1 MDEQSFLHY
10 LPIASTLI
18 CIAFVCALLTR
29 AKKRSW
35 PAHLNWWA
43 IGVFFYGVG
52 TFFESYITL
61 AGNTEMLNRLWYWS
75 GAILGGYPLAT
86 GSLYLL
92 MQTKRKRRVAH
103 VLTGLSL
110 LFVIVASVLVFI
122 GPMKDGV
129 LPEHRPMGRGIWE
142 WKWLPWLTPFINV
155 YALIFLVGGAAW
167 SCVQFGIE
175 YFGHTS
181 EQKTPT
187 ICAKCGYNLA
197 GLAPDSPC
205 PECNATARRFRPTA
219 NMTKTEYG
227 WRAIGTGLIA
237 FGALLPGIGGTLTK
251 SHDLPEA
258 LYVGELAG
266 IILIWIGYEFCTR
279 KQKRT
284 VAAEPEDAT
293 EPIEP
298 AS

>member
-1 MDEQSFLHY
+1 MDTPNFLHY

-18 CIAFVCALLTR
+18 SAAFVVALLTR
-29 AKKRSW
+29 ASKRDW

-52 TFFESYITL
+52 TAFESTITL
-61 AGNTEMLNRLWYWS
+61 AGNTEMLNRFWYWS

-92 MQTKRKRRVAH
+92 MQTKRKRQVAH

-110 LFVIVASVLVFI
+110 LFVIIASVLVFI
-122 GPMKDGV
+122 GPMKEGV

-142 WKWLPWLTPFINV
+142 WKWLPWLTPFINI

-167 SCVQFGIE
+167 SSVQFFMAHNQG
-175 YFGHTS
+175 
-181 EQKTPT
+181 
-187 ICAKCGYNLA
+187 
-197 GLAPDSPC
+197 
-205 PECNATARRFRPTA
+205 R
-219 NMTKTEYG
+219 
-227 WRAIGTGLIA
+227 RAIGTALIA
-237 FGALLPGIGGTLTK
+237 FGALLPGIGGALTK

-258 LYVGELAG
+258 LYVGELWG

-279 KQKRT
+279 APKPT
-284 VAAEPEDAT
+284 FAAPAQTSAQTPPETQADSQPAT
-293 EPIEP
+293 D
-298 AS
+298 SGS